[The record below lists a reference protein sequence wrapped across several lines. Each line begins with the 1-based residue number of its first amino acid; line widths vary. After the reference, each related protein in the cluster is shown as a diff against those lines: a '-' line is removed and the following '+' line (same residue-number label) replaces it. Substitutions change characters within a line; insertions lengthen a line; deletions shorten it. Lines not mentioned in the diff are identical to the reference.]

1 MVPRANRFDSIDP
14 AITSVPL
21 PAEGPLLVTAPATTG
36 SLRVVLHP
44 GDSLSRRQR
53 LVYVFVLGAL
63 TALGPFTIDL
73 YLPAFPSIK
82 DQFGITDGAV
92 QLTLTATTLGFAIG
106 QLLVGPWSD
115 KVGRRLPLI
124 IATSVHVGASVGAA
138 LAPNVE
144 VLALFRVLQGMGA
157 SAGGVVAMATVR
169 DLFGGKP
176 LVRMLSRLAMVNG
189 LAPILAPLIGSQ
201 MLRFVS
207 WHGVFVFLA
216 CYGAAVVLAA
226 VLLIVETLPPAR
238 RHESGHS
245 TMRQRYKALFS
256 DRIFVGVAL
265 IGAMVF
271 SGLFS
276 YLSASPFL
284 FQGLYGL
291 DAQQYGL
298 LFAVN
303 SVGVV
308 IGVQVS
314 ARLAQRVGPQWI
326 LACSTATLFL
336 AAVAI
341 MVLDQAGA
349 GLVGVLV
356 PLWFFIA
363 ACGFSFPLVQV
374 IGLAAHGKEAGTAAS
389 VLGALNFGV
398 AGIISPIVG
407 WIGITTA
414 TPMAAVMACTSAVAI
429 VILWGVVRPRTVPA
443 LTH

>member
-1 MVPRANRFDSIDP
+1 VS
-14 AITSVPL
+14 
-21 PAEGPLLVTAPATTG
+21 APATTG
-36 SLRVVLHP
+36 SHKTVLHP
-44 GDSLSRRQR
+44 GDSLTRAQR

-73 YLPAFPSIK
+73 YLPAFPSLER
-82 DQFGITDGAV
+82 DLGISEGAV
-92 QLTLTATTLGFAIG
+92 QLTLTATTLGFAVG

-124 IATSVHVGASVGAA
+124 IATSVHVVASICAA

-144 VLALFRVLQGMGA
+144 VLAVFRVLQGMGA
-157 SAGGVVAMATVR
+157 AAGGVVAMATVR

-207 WHGVFVFLA
+207 WRGIFVFLA
-216 CYGAAVVLAA
+216 CYGTAVVIASI
-226 VLLIVETLPPAR
+226 LLIVETLPKER
-238 RHESGHS
+238 RQEAGHS
-245 TMRQRYKALFS
+245 TIGQRYKALFS
-256 DRIFVGVAL
+256 DRVFVGVAL

-284 FQGLYGL
+284 FQGVFGL
-291 DAQQYGL
+291 DPQQYGL

-308 IGVQVS
+308 LGVQIS
-314 ARLAQRVGPQWI
+314 SRLAQRIGPQWI

-336 AAVAI
+336 AALAI
-341 MVLDQAGA
+341 VVLDQLGA
-349 GLVGVLV
+349 GLIGVLV
-356 PLWFFIA
+356 PLWFYIA

-374 IGLAAHGKEAGTAAS
+374 IGLASHGKEAGTAAS
-389 VLGALNFGV
+389 LLGALNFGV
-398 AGIISPIVG
+398 AGLISPVVG
-407 WIGITTA
+407 LLGISTA
-414 TPMAAVMACTSAVAI
+414 SPMALVMGSTAAVAI
-429 VILWGVVRPRTVPA
+429 LVLWVVVRPRTVPA

>member
-1 MVPRANRFDSIDP
+1 M
-14 AITSVPL
+14 
-21 PAEGPLLVTAPATTG
+21 
-36 SLRVVLHP
+36 HP
-44 GDSLSRRQR
+44 GDSLTRGQR

-73 YLPAFPSIK
+73 YLPAFPSLERDLSISE
-82 DQFGITDGAV
+82 GAV

-124 IATSVHVGASVGAA
+124 IATSVHVTASVCAA

-157 SAGGVVAMATVR
+157 AAGGVVAMATVR

-207 WHGVFVFLA
+207 WRGIFVFLA
-216 CYGAAVVLAA
+216 CYGLAVVIASI
-226 VLLIVETLPPAR
+226 LLIVETLPEER
-238 RHESGHS
+238 RQEAGHS
-245 TMRQRYKALFS
+245 TIGQRYRALFS

-284 FQGLYGL
+284 FQGVFGL

-308 IGVQVS
+308 LGVQIS
-314 ARLAQRVGPQWI
+314 SRLAQRVGPQWI

-336 AAVAI
+336 AALAI
-341 MVLDQAGA
+341 VVLDQLGA

-356 PLWFFIA
+356 PLWFYIA

-374 IGLAAHGKEAGTAAS
+374 IGLASHGKEAGTAAS
-389 VLGALNFGV
+389 LLGALNFGV
-398 AGIISPIVG
+398 AGLISPVVG
-407 WIGITTA
+407 LLGISTA
-414 TPMAAVMACTSAVAI
+414 TPMALVMGTTASVAI
-429 VILWGVVRPRTVPA
+429 LVLWFVVRPKTVPA
-443 LTH
+443 LSH